1 MNTYD
6 PGQFKLQEKKAYS
19 QSAETYDKYA
29 QRAMGPYLPTL
40 LSPLDLRP
48 GQKVLDVGCGT
59 GTAAFTAAPMVQPG
73 GKVTGVDLA
82 PGMVALA
89 NDKVKALDLEGV
101 VFKEAD
107 AEDLPFAEAS
117 FDRVVCHV
125 GLIHFTDRQRA
136 LEEMHR
142 VLRPGGRLAAS
153 CWVSPQ
159 ETAVIG
165 LALGAVME
173 HWPQARVPGAP
184 TWFDLGANGALEDLL
199 DRSGFAQVSASYSSQ
214 SFAAADVEDFWQVV
228 LGVSGRMRMLLE
240 MVPEDV
246 AQNIQAS
253 AQASAAEF
261 SMDGRLEIP
270 ADAWLAWA
278 VKP

>member
-1 MNTYD
+1 
-6 PGQFKLQEKKAYS
+6 
-19 QSAETYDKYA
+19 
-29 QRAMGPYLPTL
+29 
-40 LSPLDLRP
+40 
-48 GQKVLDVGCGT
+48 
-59 GTAAFTAAPMVQPG
+59 MVQPG
-73 GKVTGVDLA
+73 GMVIGVDLA

-89 NDKVKALDLEGV
+89 NDKVKALELEGV

-125 GLIHFTDRQRA
+125 GLIHFIDRQRA

-159 ETAVIG
+159 KTAVIG

-173 HWPQARVPGAP
+173 YWPQARIPGAP
-184 TWFDLGANGALEDLL
+184 TWFDLGASGALEDLL
-199 DRSGFAQVSASYSSQ
+199 DRSGFAQVISSYSSQ
-214 SFAAADVEDFWQVV
+214 TFTAADVEDFWQVV

-240 MVPEDV
+240 MVPDDV

-253 AQASAAEF
+253 AQASASEF
-261 SMDGRLEIP
+261 SKDGRLEIP